1 MAVVYPAVSLFT
13 EGQIWVTQSN
23 GGFLILYSPL
33 ACLFFWFCLHFL
45 LSGAE
50 GHRLI
55 FPWPGRLSQPRF
67 FFPPVFCINAGWIIV
82 CKVLQRQHS
91 DLVLSIIHTPWGTV
105 QLATW
110 CVRARVRMCLQLQR
124 LIDPREKMMSWARIY
139 FWSLSCPLT
148 KGFAVLHGGVTGRS
162 STNESPQF
170 DNLISDNSNE
180 FLSPFSQ
187 TVSFIWQQM
196 LQAAPVCEPL
206 VQNLLT
212 TPYVCH

>member
-33 ACLFFWFCLHFL
+33 ACLFFWFCLHFS

-67 FFPPVFCINAGWIIV
+67 FFLPCILHKRGLNY
-82 CKVLQRQHS
+82 
-91 DLVLSIIHTPWGTV
+91 
-105 QLATW
+105 
-110 CVRARVRMCLQLQR
+110 CLQSATATALWPCAEYYSYTLR
-124 LIDPREKMMSWARIY
+124 YCAVGDVMCTRACAYVSAAAATNWSEGENDVLGSNLLL
-139 FWSLSCPLT
+139 SLSCPLT

-180 FLSPFSQ
+180 FVSPFSQ